1 MLSLLT
7 LHQRIA
13 GLQCNSTSQPKE
25 LQAEAL
31 FKEEFLGKPKTIEK
45 AKKKKKKTRKPEKLK
60 CLVPTVTI
68 SVNPSMAPGQINIK
82 PHTKSNSLQF
92 WLPNTL
98 CMASHQQ

>member
-45 AKKKKKKTRKPEKLK
+45 AKKKKKNKEARKTEM
-60 CLVPTVTI
+60 
-68 SVNPSMAPGQINIK
+68 SGAYGY
-82 PHTKSNSLQF
+82 
-92 WLPNTL
+92 
-98 CMASHQQ
+98 HQC